1 MKRPA
6 PILLTSLLLCQF
18 ALGAFLPLSLKEKVT
33 RADVI
38 AKVTVRKVTRLMPDK
53 PNVAVDPKLEG
64 SYFGPLCIAEV
75 KIDELWKNSG
85 KKTVFSSIEGKLVS
99 LPKTIL
105 VPCEYQFQESPSSLT
120 EGKSYVVFLE
130 AMGANLYHPL
140 DQASTHRIKEDRV
153 SDFGMDADP
162 TPDFGGRVIPVADFK
177 KEVLALLPKQ
187 K

>member
-1 MKRPA
+1 MK
-6 PILLTSLLLCQF
+6 PILPLITSLLLCQF
-18 ALGAFLPLSLKEKVT
+18 ALAAFFPLSLEEKVSQ
-33 RADVI
+33 ADVI
-38 AKVTVRKVTRLMPDK
+38 AKVTVHKITRVMPEK
-53 PNVAVDPKLEG
+53 PNKAVDPKAKG
-64 SYFGPLCIAEV
+64 TYFGPLCIAEV
-75 KIDELWKNSG
+75 EIDELWKHSG
-85 KKTVFSSIEGKLVS
+85 KKATFSSIEGKLVS

-105 VPCEYQFQESPSSLT
+105 VPCEYQFEESPSSLT

-130 AMGANLYHPL
+130 AMGANIYHPL

-153 SDFGMDADP
+153 SDFGMNSDP